1 MPYLEFQT
9 PKGPRRIEIRDK
21 PVTIGRQAGNTISVN
36 DERMSRHHAVVERRP
51 DGIFVRDLGS
61 RNGTAVNNELVVV
74 EQMLVHGD
82 TLRVGS
88 GVFHFYTGVPG
99 GAGKPKPIGSKP
111 VAEELQATHEGEE
124 VDPSILEEERPKPKP
139 TPPPPASA
147 PGEAEGVA
155 PARQLVTLAESLP
168 LKPFGL
174 SDIELINARGEVVH
188 AAYHEN
194 AKEIPAEAVTILRLV
209 LLCCFRTRASDIHVE
224 PKGDQYL
231 IRIRV
236 DGSMVT
242 ITSLKKELGVR
253 FLSLVKILCDIDI
266 AVRNAVQEGNFVA
279 RVPDRKVDYRVS
291 MTPSIF
297 GQKLV
302 IRCLDSANA
311 PRYLWDLNLPESMF
325 RTIEK
330 AIKRDAGMLLV
341 CGPTGSGKTSTL
353 YAILRSID
361 ASERNVV
368 TIEDPVE
375 IQIEG
380 VTQMPVNEDQGSTF
394 AALLRST
401 LRQDPDVIL
410 VGEIRDAET
419 AKTAMQAA
427 MTGHLVFSTVHSRDT
442 PGSVFRMLDLG
453 IEPFLVASGLNL
465 LLAQRLIRT
474 LCPFCKQASAP
485 TEEQLRD
492 MGEEHKDLD
501 KIYRAVGCQKCL
513 GTGYAGRRGVFELM
527 VIDDRIRAAIGKNNQ
542 GEIMQ
547 ALSLSRFQTLNTHG
561 FALVAE
567 GVTTFDEVDRVV
579 GD

>member
-1 MPYLEFQT
+1 MPYIEFQT
-9 PKGPRRIEIRDK
+9 DKGPRRMELRDK
-21 PVTIGRQAGNTISVN
+21 PITIGRQAGNVISVN
-36 DERMSRHHAVVERRP
+36 DERLSRHHAVIERRK
-51 DGIFVRDLGS
+51 DGCYVRDLGS
-61 RNGTAVNNELVVV
+61 RNGTAVNKDMVVV
-74 EQMLVHGD
+74 EQKLEHGD
-82 TLRVGS
+82 VVRAGNGVYRFYS
-88 GVFHFYTGVPG
+88 GNPAA
-99 GAGKPKPIGSKP
+99 AGKPKLIGSKP
-111 VAEELQATHEGEE
+111 VSEELQATREADS
-124 VDPSILEEERPKPKP
+124 VDPAILDDI
-139 TPPPPASA
+139 PPEPEQPRAQPVRA
-147 PGEAEGVA
+147 GEAEGVA
-155 PARQLVTLAESLP
+155 PARQLMTLAESLP
-168 LKPFGL
+168 HKPFGM
-174 SDIELINARGEVVH
+174 SDIETINARGEIVH
-188 AAYHEN
+188 AAYHEGG
-194 AKEIPAEAVTILRLV
+194 KDIPAEAVTILRLV

-231 IRIRV
+231 VRIRV

-242 ITSLKKELGVR
+242 ITSLKKDLGIR
-253 FLSLVKILCDIDI
+253 CLSLVKILCDIDI
-266 AVRNAVQEGNFVA
+266 AVRNAVQEGSFVA

-311 PRYLWDLNLPESMF
+311 PRYLWDLNLPDTMF

-394 AALLRST
+394 HALLRST

-427 MTGHLVFSTVHSRDT
+427 MTGHLVFSTVHARDT
-442 PGSVFRMLDLG
+442 AGSVFRMLDLG
-453 IEPFLVASGLNL
+453 IEPFLIASGLNL

-474 LCPFCKQASAP
+474 LCPFCKQANAP

-492 MGEEHKDLD
+492 MGPEYAELA
-501 KIYRAVGCQKCL
+501 KIHRAVGCQKCL
-513 GTGYAGRRGVFELM
+513 GTGYAGRRGVFELL
-527 VIDDRIRAAIGKNNQ
+527 VVDDNVRAAIGKNNQ
-542 GEIMQ
+542 GEVMQ
-547 ALSLSRFQTLNTHG
+547 ALSRSRFQTLKMHG
-561 FALVAE
+561 FSLVAE

>member
-9 PKGPRRIEIRDK
+9 PKGPRRVEIRDK
-21 PVTIGRQAGNTISVN
+21 PITIGRQAGNVISVN
-36 DERMSRHHAVVERRP
+36 DERMSRYHAVVEKRS
-51 DGIFVRDLGS
+51 DGVYVRDLGS
-61 RNGTAVNNELVVV
+61 RNGTSVNNELILV
-74 EQMLVHGD
+74 EQKLVHGD
-82 TLRVGS
+82 SIRIGNK
-88 GVFHFYTGVPG
+88 VFHFYSSVPG
-99 GAGKPKPIGSKP
+99 GARPRSIGSRP
-111 VAEELQATHEGEE
+111 VDEILQVNPSSEPVLSEPQPVPEVSEPLRVMPSFSGE
-124 VDPSILEEERPKPKP
+124 S
-139 TPPPPASA
+139 
-147 PGEAEGVA
+147 EGVS
-155 PARQLVTLAESLP
+155 PARQLATLAESLP
-168 LKPFGL
+168 FKPFGIG
-174 SDIELINARGEVVH
+174 DIELINARGEVVH
-188 AAYHEN
+188 GAYN
-194 AKEIPAEAVTILRLV
+194 VSTGEIPAEAVTLLRLV
-209 LLCCFRTRASDIHVE
+209 LLCCFRTRASDIHIE
-224 PKGDQYL
+224 PKHDQYQV
-231 IRIRV
+231 RIRV

-242 ITSLKKELGVR
+242 ITSLKKDLGIR

-266 AVRNAVQEGNFVA
+266 SVRNAVQEGNFVA

-311 PRYLWDLNLPESMF
+311 PRYLWDLNLPEQMF

-380 VTQMPVNEDQGSTF
+380 VTQMPVHEETGSTF

-410 VGEIRDAET
+410 VGEIRDVET

-442 PGSVFRMLDLG
+442 LGSVFRLLDLG
-453 IEPFLVASGLNL
+453 IEPFQITSGLNL
-465 LLAQRLIRT
+465 LLAQRLVRT
-474 LCPFCKQASAP
+474 LCPYCKQPAAP
-485 TEEQLRD
+485 TEEQLRE
-492 MGEEHKDLD
+492 MGEPYKDLER
-501 KIYRAVGCQKCL
+501 IYRAVGCQKCL

-527 VIDDRIRAAIGKNNQ
+527 TIDDRIRSAITRNNQ

-547 ALSLSRFQTLNTHG
+547 ALAQSRFQNLKMHG
-561 FALVAE
+561 FSLVAE
-567 GVTTFDEVDRVV
+567 GVTTFDEVDRVI